1 MSQSYGADTASST
14 SIFATI
20 AKQKLKEKIMLRNI
34 TISALALAVAM
45 FSVPVHA
52 SVNQTTF
59 DNNLAKKN
67 LNIAALD
74 IDYGLSKNTG
84 RSPDLAPVVVAWS
97 FKGAAKKVGNGVKK
111 VAKGAKKTAKI
122 VKRKARNAGKGVK
135 RFGSVSKKL
144 FVGTGRQAGQ
154 ALRAANRVI
163 VPSEIRNGA
172 SKVYR
177 TAKRGVKHVIKHPYG
192 KRCKPNKYLQPVC
205 SVYPT
210 KRRIN
215 THDHRR

>member
-1 MSQSYGADTASST
+1 
-14 SIFATI
+14 
-20 AKQKLKEKIMLRNI
+20 MLENT
-34 TISALALAVAM
+34 TISALALAVAII
-45 FSVPVHA
+45 SAPAQA
-52 SVNQTTF
+52 SVSQTTF
-59 DNNLAKKN
+59 DNNLANAGSVFGTFDTGGALAKN
-67 LNIAALD
+67 VAI
-74 IDYGLSKNTG
+74 
-84 RSPDLAPVVVAWS
+84 SPKVTPITVAWS
-97 FKGAAKKVGNGVKK
+97 IRGAAKKVGNGVKK
-111 VAKGAKKTAKI
+111 VARGAKKTAKI
-122 VKRKARNAGKGVK
+122 VKRKAKSTGKGVK

-172 SKVYR
+172 SKAYR

-210 KRRIN
+210 KRSIN